1 MTSEAERSQRVRPRL
16 VSAIR
21 YSGSVAGVLA
31 AAIAVLAVTLDLTP
45 ATRNIAF
52 AGAAVVVVLAVY
64 SLAVTRALSD
74 ASAEVASPAV
84 TESAL
89 DLDAIMGALDEAV
102 VYRDADGTIRAL
114 NPRLAD
120 LFGFSTDP
128 FIGRPHVELLREIA
142 RSMDDPEAVMEAYQA
157 LIEDPAAD
165 FAHEFDQ
172 VLPEQR
178 RLRFVSRPASTGE
191 PTAGRVD
198 VITDVSEV
206 NRRTGQIE
214 RLLDQTRRTAES
226 YQRGLL
232 PQSIPRLPRIGLVA
246 HYVAAS
252 GDKGVCGDFYDFVP
266 FPDGRVGLV
275 LGDVCGSGPQ
285 AASDGA
291 LARYS
296 LRSFATEEPDPGA
309 LFERLNRH
317 VAQNLPADR
326 FARSLLC
333 VLDPERATFEYI
345 NAGHVPPVIYRA
357 AEGRVE
363 WLPEGGIALG
373 VVEDTQFKPIEM
385 ELEPLDV
392 LVMYSDGV
400 TEAPRRGR
408 PFGQGRFGDLV
419 KDWSRGSAGELVQ
432 AVRRA
437 VEAWVP
443 EGELRDDLA
452 LLVCQVV
459 PDDTLNEP
467 TRELVLPNEPAR
479 SRDVRAFVA
488 SFLTD
493 IRAPVELSNDVL
505 VAVGE
510 AAANAARHGRRE
522 DSRSE
527 VRIRCA
533 ITGADVTVT
542 IADDG
547 PGFDPTR
554 DPGDELP
561 DRFASGGRGIYL
573 MRHLVDQASFD
584 SSRGGTIVTLRRR
597 VFEVPRGSEG
607 RDT

>member
-1 MTSEAERSQRVRPRL
+1 MTSDAERPEPLRPRL

-21 YSGSVAGVLA
+21 YSGFVAVVLA
-31 AAIAVLAVTLDLTP
+31 AVLTLLSLVLEVPP
-45 ATRNIAF
+45 ATRNVGL
-52 AGAAVVVVLAVY
+52 AGAAVVLVLAVY
-64 SLAVTRALSD
+64 SVLVTRAIED
-74 ASAEVASPAV
+74 AVAPAAPEAPV
-84 TESAL
+84 PAA
-89 DLDAIMGALDEAV
+89 DMGAIMGALDEAV
-102 VYRDADGTIRAL
+102 VYRDASGTVCAI
-114 NPRLAD
+114 NSRLAD
-120 LFGFSTDP
+120 IFAFSTDP

-142 RSMDDPEAVMEAYQA
+142 RSMEDPEAVMEAYQT
-157 LIEDPAAD
+157 LIEDPSAVLAY
-165 FAHEFDQ
+165 EFDQ
-172 VLPEQR
+172 VMPEQR
-178 RLRFVSRPASTGE
+178 QLRFVSRPAS
-191 PTAGRVD
+191 PNDRSAGRVD
-198 VITDVSEV
+198 VITDISEAS
-206 NRRTGQIE
+206 RRAGQVE
-214 RLLDQTRRTAES
+214 RLLDQSRRTAES

-266 FPDGRVGLV
+266 FPDGQIGLV

-291 LARYS
+291 LTRYS
-296 LRSFATEEPDPGA
+296 LRSFATEEPGPGA

-317 VAQNLPADR
+317 VAHNLPAER
-326 FARSLLC
+326 FARALLC
-333 VLDPERATFEYI
+333 VLDPERATLDYI

-357 AEGRVE
+357 ADDRVE
-363 WLPEGGIALG
+363 WLSEGGIALG
-373 VVEDTQFKPIEM
+373 IEEDTQFKPTTM
-385 ELEPLDV
+385 ELEPGDV
-392 LVMYSDGV
+392 LVLYSDGV

-452 LLVCQVV
+452 LVVCQVV

-467 TRELVLPNEPAR
+467 TRELVLPNEAAR

-488 SFLTD
+488 SFLAD
-493 IRAPVELSNDVL
+493 VRAPVELSNDVL

-510 AAANAARHGRRE
+510 AAANATRHGRR
-522 DSRSE
+522 DNSRSE

-533 ITGADVTVT
+533 VEGADVTVT

-547 PGFDPTR
+547 PGFDPGD
-554 DPGDELP
+554 DPGEELP
-561 DRFASGGRGIYL
+561 DRFAPGGRGLYL

-584 SSRGGTIVTLRRR
+584 SSQGGTTVTLRRR
-597 VFEVPRGSEG
+597 VFEAGEG
-607 RDT
+607 PGERDT